1 MQQAAS
7 RPQNTADP
15 RFQSL
20 VVPVLRADTVW
31 ELLLGI
37 GLILAAV
44 GSVTRPL
51 GAAALQ
57 PRFIPAVVGVGC
69 LGLAAFVLYA
79 SKQPQADAAAACR
92 PLAAANLCAAALA
105 IGLMIGFPGAGHP
118 YVVALAIAS
127 TGCAM
132 FATVEWV
139 IGRPAGRSQ
148 KAGR

>member
-1 MQQAAS
+1 MQQALS
-7 RPQNTADP
+7 RPQDTADP
-15 RFQSL
+15 PVQSL
-20 VVPVLRADTVW
+20 VVLVLRADTVW

-57 PRFIPAVVGVGC
+57 PRFIPAVVGLGC
-69 LGLAAFVLYA
+69 LGLAALVLYA
-79 SKQPQADAAAACR
+79 SRQPQANAVAACR
-92 PLAAANLCAAALA
+92 PLAVANLCAAALA
-105 IGLMIGFPGAGHP
+105 IGLVIGFPAAGHL

-132 FATVEWV
+132 FAAVEWV
-139 IGRPAGRSQ
+139 IGRPRRPESNA
-148 KAGR
+148 